1 MSRSFKQNTAKM
13 STIRAALHAA
23 TAVTLAYHKKQ
34 TAAAKRKKPTPRK
47 SAAEDDERPGADQ
60 KGPGCYHFIGYVP
73 AHGRVWELDGLR
85 YAGPLEVGEL
95 PDPQATGGAWTD
107 IVRPALHRRMQRLQR
122 NDHIRYNLL
131 AIVEDQYERASDR
144 LELLKA

>member
-1 MSRSFKQNTAKM
+1 M
-13 STIRAALHAA
+13 
-23 TAVTLAYHKKQ
+23 
-34 TAAAKRKKPTPRK
+34 
-47 SAAEDDERPGADQ
+47 
-60 KGPGCYHFIGYVP
+60 P

-144 LELLKA
+144 LELLKREMRCIERRLDEGSEAWREKVGSTIQARRIFARRVGVRSSMCVR